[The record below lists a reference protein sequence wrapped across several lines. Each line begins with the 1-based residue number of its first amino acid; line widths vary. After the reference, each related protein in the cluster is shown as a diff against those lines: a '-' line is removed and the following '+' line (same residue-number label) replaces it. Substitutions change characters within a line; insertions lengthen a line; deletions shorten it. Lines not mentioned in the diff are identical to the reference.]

1 MAKRSGNTMEK
12 GEEAMA
18 EPESITLVSREL
30 QNLKGNLPGMAED
43 LSKALDRIWPE
54 LIGTIATR
62 EDEIRFRMAIEK
74 LEAAVSS
81 LHAAMSGL
89 GYTAKSALEGGNLS
103 PKQQKLCEVLYE
115 IFIPERSSS
124 SS

>member
-1 MAKRSGNTMEK
+1 MEK

-30 QNLKGNLPGMAED
+30 QNLKGTLPGMAED
-43 LSKALDRIWPE
+43 LRKALDRIWPE

-62 EDEIRFRMAIEK
+62 EDEIQFRMAIER
-74 LEAAVSS
+74 LEGTVSS

-89 GYTAKSALEGGNLS
+89 GHTAKSALEEGNLS
-103 PKQQKLCEVLYE
+103 PKQQALCEVLYE
-115 IFIPERSSS
+115 ILVPERSRSS
-124 SS
+124 S